1 MPHHTHT
8 LTIPTSGPGMHEITR
23 DIAAWIAGTG
33 IRTGLLTALCR
44 HTSAS
49 LVITENAS
57 PAVRRDMLRWLD
69 RLAPQGVQYEHDD
82 EGPDDM
88 PAHLKTALTGVSL
101 AIPIEDGAMMLGTWQ
116 GVFLVEHRAQAY
128 RREVALHLAG
138 E

>member
-1 MPHHTHT
+1 MPHHTST
-8 LTIPTSGPGMHEITR
+8 LAVPTSGPGMHEITR
-23 DIAAWIAGTG
+23 DIAAWVTSTG

-69 RLAPQGVQYEHDD
+69 RLAPQGAQYEHDD

-88 PAHLKTALTGVSL
+88 PAHLKSALTGVSL
-101 AIPIEDGAMMLGTWQ
+101 CVPVDLGELMLGTWQ
-116 GVFLVEHRAQAY
+116 GVFLIEHRAAPH
-128 RREVALHLAG
+128 RREIALHLAG